1 MLFALNEMKQTW
13 LQEVLDEDAVA
24 QTSGESGVAGGP
36 CGSRECGVL
45 GAGRGQGPCGSR
57 ECGVL
62 GAGRAQGPCGSRECG
77 VLGAGRGQGP
87 CGSRECGVLGAGRGQ
102 GALSLCSSQ
111 ARASHQALT
120 DGTGRP

>member
-1 MLFALNEMKQTW
+1 MKQTW

-45 GAGRGQGPCGSR
+45 GAGRGQG
-57 ECGVL
+57 
-62 GAGRAQGPCGSRECG
+62 
-77 VLGAGRGQGP
+77 
-87 CGSRECGVLGAGRGQ
+87 
-102 GALSLCSSQ
+102 ALSLCSSQ

>member
-62 GAGRAQGPCGSRECG
+62 GAGR
-77 VLGAGRGQGP
+77 
-87 CGSRECGVLGAGRGQ
+87 GQ